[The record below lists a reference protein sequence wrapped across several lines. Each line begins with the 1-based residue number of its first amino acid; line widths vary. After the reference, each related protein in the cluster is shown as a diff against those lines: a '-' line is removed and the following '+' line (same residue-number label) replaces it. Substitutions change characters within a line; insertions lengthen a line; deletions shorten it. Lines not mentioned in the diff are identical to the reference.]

1 MSAHHVITS
10 GTQLGRYTLTELISE
25 HAPLNPNQFP
35 VQLWR
40 GRDEVLE
47 RSVSIRLVRSD
58 DERIVAVLG
67 AAQAAA
73 MAEDRR
79 LLRLLDVLSINA
91 TFEQPAYTAIISE
104 WSTGKPLDQA
114 LQDREGVPFD
124 PDISLE
130 HVANIAWALNAAL
143 KVNLEH
149 GRLRPSCVFITE
161 SQEIAVRGLAVDY
174 ALFGP
179 LFDRE
184 ANSESSRTES
194 TKNDVD
200 GLGSLLYCF
209 TTGMWPY
216 PVKSAHQP
224 QPLGVPFTPKT
235 GKHVPLPSS
244 VRANI
249 PRAIDDVVSR
259 SVTSVQRQRGV
270 TRIQDALGFANAIAS
285 ARDYVAPVTTTTVRG
300 PVMTEPTTPATY
312 VKRAMGVL
320 LAIAG
325 VIALFNIGIAL
336 LGSPTTSSE
345 DSTGVG
351 AVSSEEAEILLTSP
365 ASPFNEVEVTD
376 SQGTLAITSARSFD
390 PLGGNPPQG
399 ATGTEK
405 EKLAPLAIDADFVSG
420 WTTKKYPTSTLGN
433 KGGVGLIVDL
443 GKSASVQGVSLGL
456 QGFGTD
462 LQVRVA
468 EEILPDPDLW
478 TKLVSI
484 DNAGPQIDLR
494 APRPVTGRYV
504 LIWLTGLPATETG
517 DGYIGGI
524 NDLRV
529 FGTTDTQN

>member
-1 MSAHHVITS
+1 MITG
-10 GTQLGRYTLTELISE
+10 GTELGRYTLTELISE
-25 HAPLNPNQFP
+25 NAPINPDQFP

-40 GRDEVLE
+40 GHDQILD
-47 RSVSIRLVRSD
+47 RSVSIRLIRSD

-79 LLRLLDVLSINA
+79 LLRVLDVLSINA

-104 WSTGKPLDQA
+104 WSNGTPLDEA
-114 LQDREGVPFD
+114 LRDREGMPFD
-124 PDISLE
+124 PEVSLE

-161 SQEIAVRGLAVDY
+161 SQEIALRGLAVDY

-179 LFDRE
+179 LFDRG
-184 ANSESSRTES
+184 AIGESP
-194 TKNDVD
+194 KNDVD

-209 TTGMWPY
+209 ATGMWPY
-216 PVKSAHQP
+216 PVNCQGSP
-224 QPLGVPFTPKT
+224 TPLRVPFTPKA
-235 GKHVPLPSS
+235 GKYVPLPSS

-300 PVMTEPTTPATY
+300 PVITAPTTKFTY
-312 VKRAMGVL
+312 VKRAVGVAVAVL
-320 LAIAG
+320 G
-325 VIALFNIGIAL
+325 VIAIFLIGIGL
-336 LGSPTTSSE
+336 LGSPNAN
-345 DSTGVG
+345 DADINTGG
-351 AVSSEEAEILLTSP
+351 AVSSEDANLILTSP
-365 ASPFNEVEVTD
+365 ATPFVEVEVVET
-376 SQGTLAITSARSFD
+376 QGTLPIVSARSFD
-390 PLGGNPPQG
+390 PRGGNPPEG
-399 ATGTEK
+399 ATGTER
-405 EKLAPLAIDADFVSG
+405 ENLAPLAIDSDFVSA
-420 WTTKKYPTSTLGN
+420 WNTKKYPTSTLGN

-443 GKSASVQGVSLGL
+443 GESASVQGVSLGL
-456 QGFGTD
+456 AGFGTD

-494 APRPVTGRYV
+494 APRPVNGRYV
-504 LIWLTGLPATETG
+504 LIWLTGIPATENG
-517 DGYIGGI
+517 DGYRGGI
-524 NDLRV
+524 SDLRV
-529 FGTTDTQN
+529 FGTPDTQN

>member
-1 MSAHHVITS
+1 MITS

-25 HAPLNPNQFP
+25 NAPTNSDQFP

-40 GRDEVLE
+40 GHDEILD
-47 RSVSIRLVRSD
+47 RSVSIRLIRSD

-79 LLRLLDVLSINA
+79 LLRVLDVLSINA

-104 WSTGKPLDQA
+104 WSTGTPLDQA
-114 LQDREGVPFD
+114 LRDREGLPFD
-124 PDISLE
+124 PDVSLE

-161 SQEIAVRGLAVDY
+161 SQEIALRGLAVDY

-184 ANSESSRTES
+184 APGESP
-194 TKNDVD
+194 KNDVD

-209 TTGMWPY
+209 ATGMWPY
-216 PVKSAHQP
+216 PVNSKGSP
-224 QPLGVPFTPKT
+224 EPLRVPFTPKA
-235 GKHVPLPSS
+235 GKYVPLPSS

-300 PVMTEPTTPATY
+300 PVITEPTTKVTY
-312 VKRAMGVL
+312 VKRGVGVA
-320 LAIAG
+320 LAVLG
-325 VIALFNIGIAL
+325 VMAIFYIGVVL
-336 LGSPTTSSE
+336 LGSPDATNSGMNVDGTSSSTNVNNSE
-345 DSTGVG
+345 D
-351 AVSSEEAEILLTSP
+351 ANLILTSP
-365 ASPFNEVEVTD
+365 ATPFVEVEVTD
-376 SQGTLAITSARSFD
+376 TQGTLPIVSARSFD
-390 PLGGNPPQG
+390 PRGGNPPEG
-399 ATGTEK
+399 VAGTEK
-405 EKLAPLAIDADFVSG
+405 ENLAPLSIDSDFVSS
-420 WTTKKYPTSTLGN
+420 WNTKKYPTSTLGN

-443 GKSASVQGVSLGL
+443 GESASVQGVSLGL
-456 QGFGTD
+456 AGFGTD

-468 EEILPDPDLW
+468 EEVLPDPDLW

-494 APRPVTGRYV
+494 APRPVNGRYV
-504 LIWLTGLPATETG
+504 LIWLTGIPATE
-517 DGYIGGI
+517 DGVGYRGGI
-524 NDLRV
+524 SDLRV
-529 FGTTDTQN
+529 FGTPLPRD